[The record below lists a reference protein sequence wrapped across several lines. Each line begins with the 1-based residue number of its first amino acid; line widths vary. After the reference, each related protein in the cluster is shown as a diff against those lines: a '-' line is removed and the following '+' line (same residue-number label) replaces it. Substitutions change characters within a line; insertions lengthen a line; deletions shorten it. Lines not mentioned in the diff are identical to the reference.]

1 MNRIILIGNGFDL
14 AHGLKTSYAD
24 FIDWYWKEWGKR
36 LLHGLNKVEED
47 GLVSF
52 KLNKELHS
60 LYWADVWRW
69 YYKRQNPFEPWDENL
84 VLELAQTNKELGD
97 YVITSP
103 FLEEL
108 CMQLKNRKWV
118 DIENV
123 YFKHLSNDSE
133 KPEKVNYELSVIR
146 NRLIDY
152 LNETQNAASKDL
164 FKAEIQEMMFAPFDK
179 KDFAIGTKS
188 IWKNMLEQRIRYGG
202 RLWEEII
209 ASYLCGEEQE
219 KAYREVIDFMQ
230 RTIGSILPN
239 GIAGLDDNRIP
250 KNFLLPDRILLLNF
264 NYTNVADFYLPNVER
279 ISVNHIH
286 GELTKPES
294 VIFGYGDEMDENY
307 KKLSN
312 KNDNEYL
319 NNIKSIKYLES
330 PNYRNLLDFIE
341 SDTYQVFIMGHSC
354 GNSDRTLLNTLFEHK
369 NCVSIKPF
377 YFIKKDGTDNY
388 MELVQNIS
396 RNFTD
401 MKLMRDRVVNKTF
414 CEPYSDARVAAS

>member
-24 FIDWYWKEWGKR
+24 FIDWSWGEWKQR
-36 LLHGLNKVEED
+36 LLHSESRSEED

-52 KLNKELHS
+52 KLNDSDCWITWASIWERYRS
-60 LYWADVWRW
+60 ERNLYR
-69 YYKRQNPFEPWDENL
+69 PWD
-84 VLELAQTNKELGD
+84 NKEILECVESHKEWSD
-97 YVITSP
+97 YVFTSP
-103 FLEEL
+103 LMEEL
-108 CMQLKNRKWV
+108 CKQLEERKWV

-123 YFKHLSNDSE
+123 FFKHLCNDSE
-133 KPEKVNYELSVIR
+133 KPEEVNKELSWVR
-146 NRLIDY
+146 KRLIDY
-152 LNETQNAASKDL
+152 LNEVMNAAPKEL
-164 FKAEIQEMMFAPFDK
+164 FKSDIQKMMLAPSNK
-179 KDFAIGTKS
+179 RDFAINAMDSWKS
-188 IWKNMLEQRIRYGG
+188 MLQQRVDYPNEVWSELISSCLNQDRVWIEYNRVERFFTDNSERIKN
-202 RLWEEII
+202 
-209 ASYLCGEEQE
+209 
-219 KAYREVIDFMQ
+219 
-230 RTIGSILPN
+230 N
-239 GIAGLDDNRIP
+239 GIDSIEESRFPLGL
-250 KNFLLPDRILLLNF
+250 FLPDRVLMLNF
-264 NYTNVADFYLPNVER
+264 NYTNIADSYFPQVDRL
-279 ISVNHIH
+279 SVNHIH
-286 GELTKPES
+286 GELSNPES

-341 SDTYQVFIMGHSC
+341 SDAYQVFIMGHSC
-354 GNSDRTLLNTLFEHK
+354 GNSDRTLLNTLFENK

-377 YFIKKDGTDNY
+377 YYIRENGTDNY

-414 CEPYSDARVAAS
+414 CEPYCDSRDVVS